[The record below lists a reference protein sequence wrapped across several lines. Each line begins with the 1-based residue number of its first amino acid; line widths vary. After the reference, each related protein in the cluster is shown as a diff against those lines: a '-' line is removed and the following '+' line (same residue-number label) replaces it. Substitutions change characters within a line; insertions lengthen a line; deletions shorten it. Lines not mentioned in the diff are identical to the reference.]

1 MSIAEDLKPFEKE
14 LNLYKSHNALPQGEV
29 KGALADIYEKYYPQ
43 NRHWGVSKPNRS
55 CPSCV
60 SDFMKC
66 LVAEWNNRPTV
77 EFKGVPQK
85 KGIDTSLTGDLIG
98 SALREEIRRRNS
110 NNGED
115 TTQPIPDYVK
125 PPEIVYSMKWGA
137 FKTYCKEQGL
147 KVHGKKRAELTKELG
162 L

>member
-77 EFKGVPQK
+77 EFKGVPQSK
-85 KGIDTSLTGDLIG
+85 EVSDMLEDLDRMIDEIPTSV
-98 SALREEIRRRNS
+98 
-110 NNGED
+110 
-115 TTQPIPDYVK
+115 Q

>member
-85 KGIDTSLTGDLIG
+85 AETKNKKDMKVIAKDF
-98 SALREEIRRRNS
+98 
-110 NNGED
+110 NNE
-115 TTQPIPDYVK
+115 PV
-125 PPEIVYSMKWGA
+125 EIVERLS
-137 FKTYCKEQGL
+137 
-147 KVHGKKRAELTKELG
+147 KELEHEG
-162 L
+162 TLEEKVDNLNFLADQPQLE

>member
-1 MSIAEDLKPFEKE
+1 MDIIEDLKPFEKE

-43 NRHWGVSKPNRS
+43 NRHWGVSKPNRG

-66 LVAEWNNRPTV
+66 LVSEWNNRPTV
-77 EFKGVPQK
+77 EFKGVPQEVEN
-85 KGIDTSLTGDLIG
+85 GFNSMVEPD
-98 SALREEIRRRNS
+98 ALSTEL
-110 NNGED
+110 ED
-115 TTQPIPDYVK
+115 DIHEWDDNV
-125 PPEIVYSMKWGA
+125 EAMKWGE

-147 KVHGKKRAELTKELG
+147 KVHGKTKKQLLQELG

>member
-77 EFKGVPQK
+77 EFKGVPQSK
-85 KGIDTSLTGDLIG
+85 EVSDMLEDLDRMIDEIPTSV
-98 SALREEIRRRNS
+98 
-110 NNGED
+110 
-115 TTQPIPDYVK
+115 Q

-147 KVHGKKRAELTKELG
+147 SVRRKSREQLTKELG

>member
-77 EFKGVPQK
+77 EFKGVPQSK
-85 KGIDTSLTGDLIG
+85 EVSDMLEDLDRMIDEIPTSV
-98 SALREEIRRRNS
+98 
-110 NNGED
+110 
-115 TTQPIPDYVK
+115 Q
-125 PPEIVYSMKWGA
+125 PPEIVYSMKWGE

-147 KVHGKKRAELTKELG
+147 SVRRKSREQLTKELG